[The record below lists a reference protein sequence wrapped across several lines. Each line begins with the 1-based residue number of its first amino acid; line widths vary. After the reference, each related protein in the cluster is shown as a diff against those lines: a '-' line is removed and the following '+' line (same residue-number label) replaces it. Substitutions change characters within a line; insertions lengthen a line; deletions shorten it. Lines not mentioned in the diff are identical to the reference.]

1 MTAHRPTVTDGDAA
15 SAHLLAVLS
24 AAARGTLPPRDGV
37 HVIGAPSGAVDAVV
51 SFPFHSIVATS
62 LSCEEVHGRLD
73 PDDPA
78 ASLRATFLAWL
89 AERLATTSGSID
101 VVLAWP
107 EPDTAAPR
115 VPRSL
120 PVQVERRDDL
130 VAHPRVARAMD
141 YRRDV
146 VVAADDRLR
155 AVACAGRGLAGRW
168 EISFELDESLRGHGH
183 GAALAIAAAALAPPG
198 EPVFAQVAP
207 ANTTSL
213 RTMLAAGFT
222 PIGAEALFLR
232 RRR

>member
-1 MTAHRPTVTDGDAA
+1 MTAHRPTVTDSDAA
-15 SAHLLAVLS
+15 SAHLLEVLS
-24 AAARGTLPPRDGV
+24 AAARGELPLRDGV
-37 HVIGAPSGAVDAVV
+37 HVIGAPGGAVDAVV
-51 SFPFHSIVATS
+51 AFPFHSIVATS
-62 LSCEEVHGRLD
+62 LPSEEVHDRLD

-101 VVLAWP
+101 VVLAC
-107 EPDTAAPR
+107 PDAAALP
-115 VPRSL
+115 VPKSL
-120 PVQVERRDDL
+120 PVQIERRDDL
-130 VAHPRVARAMD
+130 VVHPRVERAMD

-146 VVAADDRLR
+146 VVAADERLR
-155 AVACAGRGLAGRW
+155 AIACAGRGLGDRW
-168 EISFELDESLRGHGH
+168 EISFELDESLRANGH
-183 GAALAIAAAALAPPG
+183 GAALALAAATLAPPG

-232 RRR
+232 RRDGG